1 MMPAMILSYFVA
13 LSAILLLAISDLGTV
28 GVLVALAF
36 VFWVERELY
45 ALSRIVEEGPAKG
58 DS

>member
-1 MMPAMILSYFVA
+1 MLPAMILSYFVA
-13 LSAILLLAISDLGTV
+13 LSAVLLLAISDLGTI

-36 VFWVERELY
+36 VFWVEKELY
-45 ALSRIVEEGPAKG
+45 ALSRIVERGPSKG